1 MKLADIF
8 CDGMVLQ
15 RDKEIRVFGSGK
27 GEGKVGFLGSE
38 TRFEA
43 DGAFVVTLPAAP
55 AGGPYEMRVTLGG
68 EEAVIRDILV
78 GDVYLASGQ
87 SNMAL
92 MLGEIGQEAYA
103 ETDSVRYFRE
113 PHFPD
118 ENLDPYLDARGWEK
132 CEKEAS
138 KGFSAVAYYFAAKLN
153 AETGVPVGIVCS
165 SIGASTVDAWTS
177 PEVVDTPEY
186 QAYVAVRHNDFFEY
200 RFNQNCWLFRNKLL
214 PLIPYSF
221 AGVLWYQG
229 ESNRCA
235 AEARNYDKMLAALI
249 NDWRGRFGD
258 KLPFY
263 CVQIMP
269 FNEPESEP
277 AWAIIREGIE
287 KASKSLDKTYLVT
300 LFNTGE
306 ADNIHPTKKRGVGE
320 ALANAV
326 LCRQFGRATEYCG
339 PVLEAVSAVA
349 GGKAR
354 LTFCHAEGLRF
365 EGGPRDFCAL
375 LPEGEAPAECAIVDG
390 AIIVKLPP
398 EAVGVSMGY
407 RNAPEHNLFNSSG
420 LLASPFRYYFE
431 KAEQK

>member
-1 MKLADIF
+1 MKLAEIF

-15 RDKEIRVFGSGK
+15 RDREIRVFGSGK
-27 GEGKVGFLGSE
+27 GEGKVDFLGRE
-38 TRFEA
+38 TRFTA
-43 DGAFVVTLPAAP
+43 DGGFVVTLPAAS

-92 MLGEIGQEAYA
+92 LLGEIGQEAYA
-103 ETDSVRYFRE
+103 ETDAVRYFKE

-118 ENLDPYLDARGWEK
+118 DNLNPWLDFKGWEK
-132 CEKEAS
+132 CGKEAS

-177 PEVVDTPEY
+177 PEVVNTPEY
-186 QAYVAVRHNDFFEY
+186 QALVAVRHNDFFEY
-200 RFNQNCWLFRNKLL
+200 KFNQNCWLYRHKLQ

-221 AGVLWYQG
+221 AGALWYQG
-229 ESNRCA
+229 ESDRRVE
-235 AEARNYDKMLAALI
+235 EARNYDKMLAALI
-249 NDWRGRFGD
+249 NDWRGRFGYE
-258 KLPFY
+258 LPFY

-277 AWAIIREGIE
+277 AWAVIREGIE
-287 KASKSLDKTYLVT
+287 KASKSLDKTYMVT

-326 LCRQFGRATEYCG
+326 LCRQFGREVEYCG
-339 PVLEAVSAVA
+339 PVLEAVSVA
-349 GGKAR
+349 DGEAK
-354 LTFCHAEGLRF
+354 LTFSHADGLRF
-365 EGGPRDFCAL
+365 EGAPRDVYAL
-375 LPEGEAPAECAIVDG
+375 LPDGEAPAECAIADG
-390 AIIVKLPP
+390 AVFVKLPP
-398 EAVGVSMGY
+398 DAAGVSMGF
-407 RNAPEHNLFNSSG
+407 RNAPEHNLYNSSG
-420 LLASPFRYYFE
+420 YLASPFRYCFQ
-431 KAEQK
+431 KAEK

>member
-27 GEGKVGFLGSE
+27 GEGKVAFLGRE
-38 TRFEA
+38 TPFEA
-43 DGAFVVTLPAAP
+43 DGDFVVTLPAAP
-55 AGGPYEMRVTLGG
+55 AGGPYTMRVTLGG

-92 MLGEIGQEAYA
+92 MLGEIGQEAYS
-103 ETDSVRYFRE
+103 ETDSVRYFKE

-118 ENLDPYLDARGWEK
+118 DNLDPRLDFKGWEK
-132 CEKEAS
+132 CSKEAS

-186 QAYVAVRHNDFFEY
+186 QSYVAIRHNDFFEY
-200 RFNQNCWLFRNKLL
+200 KFNQNCWLFRHKLR

-229 ESNRCA
+229 ESDRRA
-235 AEARNYDKMLAALI
+235 EEARSYDKMLAALI
-249 NDWRGRFGD
+249 NDWRCRFAD
-258 KLPFY
+258 ELPFY

-277 AWAIIREGIE
+277 AWAMIRAGTE
-287 KASKSLDKTYLVT
+287 KASKALPKTYLVT

-326 LCRQFGRATEYCG
+326 LCRQFGREVEYCG
-339 PVLEAVSAVA
+339 PVLEAVSVA
-349 GGKAR
+349 DGEAK
-354 LTFCHAEGLRF
+354 LTFSHADGLRF
-365 EGGPRDFCAL
+365 DGEPRDFFTL
-375 LPEGEAPAECAIVDG
+375 LPDGETPVECRLTDG
-390 AIIVKLPP
+390 AVFVKLPP
-398 EAVGVSMGY
+398 EAVGVSMGW
-407 RNAPEHNLFNSSG
+407 RNVPEHNLVNSSG
-420 LLASPFRYYFE
+420 YLASPFRYVFGE
-431 KAEQK
+431 

>member
-1 MKLADIF
+1 MKLADVF

-27 GEGKVGFLGSE
+27 GEGKVEFLGCE
-38 TRFEA
+38 TPFSA
-43 DGAFVVTLPAAP
+43 DGDFVAVLPPAS
-55 AGGPYEMRVTLGG
+55 AGGPYEMRVTVGG
-68 EEAVIRDILV
+68 ESAVIRDILV

-92 MLGEIGQEAYA
+92 TLGEIGQEAYA
-103 ETDSVRYFRE
+103 ETDAVRYFRE

-118 ENLDPYLDARGWEK
+118 DNLDPWLDFKGWEK
-132 CEKEAS
+132 CGKEAS

-153 AETGVPVGIVCS
+153 AGTGVPVGIVCS

-186 QAYVAVRHNDFFEY
+186 QALVAVRHNDFFEY
-200 RFNQNCWLFRNKLL
+200 KFNQNCWLYRNKLR

-221 AGVLWYQG
+221 AGALWYQG
-229 ESNRCA
+229 ESDRRVE
-235 AEARNYDKMLAALI
+235 EARNYDKMLAALI
-249 NDWRGRFGD
+249 NDWRGRFGYD
-258 KLPFY
+258 LPFY

-287 KASKSLDKTYLVT
+287 KASKALDKTYLVT

-326 LCRQFGRATEYCG
+326 LCRQFGREVEYCG
-339 PVLEAVSAVA
+339 PVLEAVSVA
-349 GGKAR
+349 EGRAK
-354 LTFCHAEGLRF
+354 LTFSHADGLRF
-365 EGGPRDFCAL
+365 DGAPRDFFTL
-375 LPEGEAPAECAIVDG
+375 LPEGEAPAECAIADG
-390 AIIVKLPP
+390 TLLVKLPP

-407 RNAPEHNLFNSSG
+407 RNAPEHNLYNSSG
-420 LLASPFRYYFE
+420 LLASPFRYCFQ
-431 KAEQK
+431 KAEK

>member
-27 GEGKVGFLGSE
+27 GEGKVAFLGRE
-38 TRFEA
+38 TPFKA
-43 DGAFVVTLPAAP
+43 DGDFVVTLPAVS
-55 AGGPYEMRVTLGG
+55 AGGPYEMRVTLDG

-103 ETDSVRYFRE
+103 ETDSVRYFKE

-118 ENLDPYLDARGWEK
+118 DNLDPWLDFKGWEK
-132 CEKEAS
+132 CAKEAS
-138 KGFSAVAYYFAAKLN
+138 KGFSAVAYYFAAKLH

-186 QAYVAVRHNDFFEY
+186 QSYVAIRHNDFFEY
-200 RFNQNCWLFRNKLL
+200 KFNQNCWLFRNKLL

-269 FNEPESEP
+269 FNEPENEP

-354 LTFCHAEGLRF
+354 LTFSHAEGLRF